1 MRAMFPASPAPT
13 ACIYDTDHVLRDT
26 VSILASNLIPQ
37 SLPALQQLISIVDF
51 LGHAS
56 ARAQGLRSPVTS
68 IAKLHHNPTHKLY
81 IMKMDPDPPPT
92 QPQDSQAMSENYIA
106 SEHETNSNEDDGLE
120 SSNNIDASLEHHD
133 ERAVYLPPS
142 QVVGLL
148 KIGVK
153 NLFVSDEYG
162 RQIQISLLCVL
173 DFYIHDSVQRC
184 GYGKRLFEYMLET
197 EQTTAAKLA
206 YDRPSPRMMSFLK
219 KHYTL
224 HDFISQANN
233 FIIFKQFG
241 LSGVSPDIRR
251 ASPTTHTQYL
261 PQQPQK
267 SIYLRPQTASRYPAT
282 LTPIQPSPSTPA
294 SLRYHGGDIRQT
306 PILPQVPRATTV
318 SLQSYPFEPTHAAGL
333 ATFVSEGGFS
343 KSLIVET
350 SVADGLAALQAE
362 AAAASRAPL
371 PSFQYQKAASYGRR
385 RMRDF

>member
-1 MRAMFPASPAPT
+1 MRAVFPTSPAPT

-26 VSILASNLIPQ
+26 VSILAPNSIPQ
-37 SLPALQQLISIVDF
+37 SLPALQHLISIVDF

-81 IMKMDPDPPPT
+81 IMKMDPDPPPA
-92 QPQDSQAMSENYIA
+92 QPQDSQPVSESYVA
-106 SEHETNSNEDDGLE
+106 LEHETKLNEEDGIE
-120 SSNNIDASLEHHD
+120 SNNNTNDASLEHHHHHHH
-133 ERAVYLPPS
+133 EQRAAYSPPS

-219 KHYTL
+219 KHYAL

-251 ASPTTHTQYL
+251 ACPTTHTQYL

-267 SIYLRPQTASRYPAT
+267 SIYPRPQTASRYPAT
-282 LTPIQPSPSTPA
+282 LTPIQPPPSTPA

-306 PILPQVPRATTV
+306 PILPQVPRATTG

-333 ATFVSEGGFS
+333 ASFVSDVAFS
-343 KSLIVET
+343 KSLKVEN
-350 SVADGLAALQAE
+350 SVADGLAALQTEAD
-362 AAAASRAPL
+362 AAAASRA
-371 PSFQYQKAASYGRR
+371 
-385 RMRDF
+385 

>member
-1 MRAMFPASPAPT
+1 
-13 ACIYDTDHVLRDT
+13 
-26 VSILASNLIPQ
+26 
-37 SLPALQQLISIVDF
+37 
-51 LGHAS
+51 
-56 ARAQGLRSPVTS
+56 
-68 IAKLHHNPTHKLY
+68 
-81 IMKMDPDPPPT
+81 MDPDPPPV
-92 QPQDSQAMSENYIA
+92 QPQDSQPMSENYVA
-106 SEHETNSNEDDGLE
+106 LEHETKLNEEEGIESNSNA
-120 SSNNIDASLEHHD
+120 NDASLEHHYHD
-133 ERAVYLPPS
+133 QRVVYSPPS

-219 KHYTL
+219 KHYAL

-251 ASPTTHTQYL
+251 ASPTIHTQYL

-267 SIYLRPQTASRYPAT
+267 SIYPRPQTTSRYPTT
-282 LTPIQPSPSTPA
+282 LTPIQPPPSTPA

-333 ATFVSEGGFS
+333 ASFVSDVAFS
-343 KSLIVET
+343 KSLKVEN
-350 SVADGLAALQAE
+350 SVADGLAALQTE
-362 AAAASRAPL
+362 ADAASRGAPL
-371 PSFQYQKAASYGRR
+371 PSFQYQKGLSA
-385 RMRDF
+385 DNKNLLF

>member
-1 MRAMFPASPAPT
+1 
-13 ACIYDTDHVLRDT
+13 
-26 VSILASNLIPQ
+26 
-37 SLPALQQLISIVDF
+37 LQHLISIVDF

-81 IMKMDPDPPPT
+81 IMKMDPDPPPA
-92 QPQDSQAMSENYIA
+92 QPQDSQPMSENYFA
-106 SEHETNSNEDDGLE
+106 LEHETKLNEEEGIESNSNA
-120 SSNNIDASLEHHD
+120 NDASLEHHYHD
-133 ERAVYLPPS
+133 QRVVYSPPS

-219 KHYTL
+219 KHYAL

-233 FIIFKQFG
+233 FIIFKQVTTSESICEKKFQPNIPHPNILQKKFG

-251 ASPTTHTQYL
+251 ASPTIHTQYL

-267 SIYLRPQTASRYPAT
+267 SIYPRPQTASRYPAT
-282 LTPIQPSPSTPA
+282 LTPIQPPPSTPA

-333 ATFVSEGGFS
+333 ASFVSDVAFS
-343 KSLIVET
+343 KSLKVEN
-350 SVADGLAALQAE
+350 SVADGLAALQTE
-362 AAAASRAPL
+362 ADAASRGAPL
-371 PSFQYQKAASYGRR
+371 PSFQYQKGLSVDNKNLLFY
-385 RMRDF
+385 